1 MIDLELMSI
10 LRTLTLTPG
19 VSGWEDPVKDEI
31 EGLLRTTLP
40 QASFSV
46 DELGNLYVKVGDRP
60 KVALIAH
67 MDELGFTVKSIVE
80 NGLVYIEPIGG
91 WDDRVLLGEV
101 VVIYGS
107 GRDLDGLDLRDRVV
121 LGVIG
126 SKPIHHLRPEE
137 RDKAPKIQ
145 EMFVDVGLKSRDE
158 VENLIRIGDLAHLY
172 KNFTPIPRSN
182 STIIASRGFDDRAG
196 CAATILASKLLNEL
210 DIEHYAVFTV
220 QEEVGARGATV
231 AGYKLHQEGVRLAIA
246 VDVTHA
252 GGYPGFEEKD
262 CPIKLGLGPV
272 IARGPPVPSTL
283 PAIFEDEAKKTGIP
297 YQIGSEAGKTRTD
310 MDVVQLA
317 RTGLKSML
325 ISIPLKYMHTTV
337 ELVDVRD
344 IESAAK
350 VIAHG
355 IERALRT

>member
-1 MIDLELMSI
+1 MEI
-10 LRTLTLTPG
+10 LRIITLTPG
-19 VSGWEDPVKDEI
+19 VSGWEEPVKCEI
-31 EGLLRTTLP
+31 EKIIKFMIP
-40 QASFSV
+40 QASFDV
-46 DELGNLYVKVGDRP
+46 DELGNLYAKVGDKP

-67 MDELGFTVKSIVE
+67 MDELGFAIKSITE
-80 NGLVYIEPIGG
+80 NGLMYFEPVGG
-91 WDDRVLLGEV
+91 WDDRILLGERV
-101 VVIYGS
+101 SIYGS
-107 GRDLDGLDLRDRVV
+107 GKDLEGLDWRDRVV
-121 LGVIG
+121 IGVIG
-126 SKPIHHLRPEE
+126 SKPIHYLRPDE
-137 RDKAPKIQ
+137 REKAPKMQ
-145 EMFVDVGLKSRDE
+145 DMFIDIGLKSREE
-158 VENLIRIGDLAHLY
+158 VGRLVRIGDLAHLY
-172 KNFTPIPRSN
+172 KEFTPIPKSS
-182 STIIASRGFDDRAG
+182 STIVASRSFDDRAG
-196 CAATILASKLLNEL
+196 CVAIILASKILSEMGV
-210 DIEHYAVFTV
+210 DHYAVFTA

-272 IARGPPVPSTL
+272 IARGPPVPSAL
-283 PAIFEDEAKKTGIP
+283 SAIFEDEAKKRGML

-344 IESAAK
+344 VESAAK
-350 VIAHG
+350 VVAYG
-355 IERALRT
+355 VERSLKT